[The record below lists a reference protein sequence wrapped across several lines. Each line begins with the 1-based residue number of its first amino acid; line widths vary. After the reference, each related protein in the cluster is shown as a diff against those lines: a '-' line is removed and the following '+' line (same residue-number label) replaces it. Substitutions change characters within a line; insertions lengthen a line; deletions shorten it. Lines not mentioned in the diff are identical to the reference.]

1 MEITLEFNAALMREK
16 ARTVIAGCEQM
27 TKICRRI
34 QDAAE
39 AGCFSV
45 TVYIDKDRL
54 PGKADIH
61 DVVTFFR
68 TMGFRVS
75 VCDFD
80 CSTILIMWGLNT
92 EPLRDID
99 ESLVEIIDSINDL
112 DLRR

>member
-1 MEITLEFNAALMREK
+1 METLEFNAALMREK
-16 ARTVIAGCEQM
+16 AGTVIAECKQI
-27 TKICRRI
+27 TKIYRRI

-54 PGKADIH
+54 PGKADIY

-68 TMGFRVS
+68 TMGFRVRVDDMES
-75 VCDFD
+75 GN
-80 CSTILIMWGLNT
+80 TLIMWGLNP